1 VRSLGLTAVSGATA
15 FAFAG
20 VFAFATAVTSLA
32 AALAFAGVLSLAGM
46 RALLVGHRL
55 ERDSSLSGCVRSVGA
70 DRERPGHEPGHRG
83 ARDKC
88 FRCVHLV
95 FWFLAFLNSPGLRQ

>member
-1 VRSLGLTAVSGATA
+1 
-15 FAFAG
+15 
-20 VFAFATAVTSLA
+20 
-32 AALAFAGVLSLAGM
+32 M

-55 ERDSSLSGCVRSVGA
+55 ERDPSLSGCVGSVGA

-95 FWFLAFLNSPGLRQ
+95 FWFLAFLTFFWLFRGISSRAEVEFAEEEKDSDSEVLEGTEAARVGLDGLDA